1 MDLNELN
8 NINLQDL
15 ANAPAGI
22 RSGILAGVFV
32 LTLAL
37 GYWLLLSGQ
46 LGTLNAARQQEQTLK
61 DTFLEKKRQAIN
73 LDAYRQ
79 QLVEINHSF
88 GALLRQLPNRS
99 QMDALLSDINQAGL
113 GRGLRFD
120 LFKPGTE
127 TMKDFYAVLPISIRV
142 SGSYHDFGA
151 FASDVAQLSRIAT
164 LRDISIAPDK
174 DGQLVMNATIETYRY
189 LDEDELSEQKRL
201 ADKNSRKGA
210 K

>member
-1 MDLNELN
+1 MDLSELN

-22 RSGILAGVFV
+22 RSGVLAGVFV

-79 QLVEINHSF
+79 QLAEINHSF

-113 GRGLRFD
+113 GRGLKFD